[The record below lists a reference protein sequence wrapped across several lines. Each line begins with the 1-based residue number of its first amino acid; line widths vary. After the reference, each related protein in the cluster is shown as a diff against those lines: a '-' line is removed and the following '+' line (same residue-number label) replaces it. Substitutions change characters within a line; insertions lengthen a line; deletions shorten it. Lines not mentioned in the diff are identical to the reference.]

1 MLEDS
6 LRSPLSSIK
15 KPSLRDV
22 LLTGDFEAV
31 YDISS
36 LVISFFFSLMV
47 RQPITPAFYESHV
60 ISRKALEMLS
70 YWNVGADQSSEF
82 HLAIPLFLNYLS
94 RLHTLVLNEEKG
106 NSGARFYLF
115 ITII

>member
-1 MLEDS
+1 MFEDS
-6 LRSPLSSIK
+6 LRSPLNSIE

-70 YWNVGADQSSEF
+70 YCNVGADQSSAF
-82 HLAIPLFLNYLS
+82 HLAIPLFL
-94 RLHTLVLNEEKG
+94 
-106 NSGARFYLF
+106 
-115 ITII
+115 IISLDYIH